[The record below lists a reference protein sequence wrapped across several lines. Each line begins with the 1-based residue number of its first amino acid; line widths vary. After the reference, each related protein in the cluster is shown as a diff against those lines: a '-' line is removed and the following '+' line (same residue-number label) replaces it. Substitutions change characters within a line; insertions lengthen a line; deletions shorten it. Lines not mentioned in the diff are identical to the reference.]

1 MTAYDLNSG
10 TIKWQV
16 PYGNVPA
23 LAEQGH
29 ADTGALEQQRG
40 GPVVTAGGLIFAA
53 TNDKKLRAYDQD
65 TGKVV
70 WEFNLPAA
78 AEGVPAVYEVDGRE
92 YIAIC
97 AAAGNG
103 PTVTLPGA
111 NPPATPAQPAAGAYI
126 AFVLPKR

>member
-1 MTAYDLNSG
+1 
-10 TIKWQV
+10 
-16 PYGNVPA
+16 
-23 LAEQGH
+23 
-29 ADTGALEQQRG
+29 
-40 GPVVTAGGLIFAA
+40 VTAGGLIFAA

-70 WEFNLPAA
+70 WEFDLPSA

-103 PTVTLPGA
+103 PTVTLPGV
-111 NPPATPAQPAAGAYI
+111 NPAAGPAQPAAGAYI